1 MIRRDLTGKDQAPA
15 SDVTS
20 PNRTLRPQPAL
31 QRLQNQT
38 VLRYTLSASGFLRI
52 IEKSFSQKDPEL
64 TSDLCVWF
72 VPTAR
77 WVLACFDA

>member
-1 MIRRDLTGKDQAPA
+1 LIPRDLTGKDQAPA

-20 PNRTLRPQPAL
+20 PNRTLRPQPPFNDSKIKPFCA
-31 QRLQNQT
+31 
-38 VLRYTLSASGFLRI
+38 TLCRHRGFLRI
-52 IEKSFSQKDPEL
+52 IEKSFSQKDPEP